1 MNSANQIIESELSR
15 LEARLDELTEVCNR
29 LRLQNRSLMDRLEAL
44 TTERAALL
52 DKNEQARG
60 RVEAMIGRLRTL
72 EQNV

>member
-29 LRLQNRSLMDRLEAL
+29 LRLQNRSLMERLEAL
-44 TTERAALL
+44 ATERAALL

>member
-1 MNSANQIIESELSR
+1 MNSANEIIESELSR
-15 LEARLDELTEVCNR
+15 LETRIDELTEVCNR
-29 LRLQNRSLMDRLEAL
+29 LRLQNHSLMDRLEAL
-44 TTERAALL
+44 TAERAALL